1 MQFTPQ
7 QITGA
12 QRYSSKTRVGNWFE
26 ELCLEDAKKAESNNS
41 DFIKFKE
48 KINRCTKIV
57 SFVHN

>member
-26 ELCLEDAKKAESNNS
+26 ELCLEDAKNAETNNS

-48 KINRCTKIV
+48 KINRCTKTV
-57 SFVHN
+57 SFFKI